1 MPRPNVTLPDQ
12 LAEPMFCKEPDD
24 FALMVLQIIKSTYA
38 AARGDRDEFLSFLT
52 LSVKIICHEYMACV
66 LSKTFDPY
74 LFDQEFRDN
83 EYEDFRKVILEA
95 KAEAMKAG
103 LPMVEKDGKFIFDA
117 KEIAKRA
124 RLEEE
129 DDRET

>member
-1 MPRPNVTLPDQ
+1 MPRPSVTLPDQ

-24 FALMVLQIIKSTYA
+24 FALMVLQIIKSTYS
-38 AARGDRDEFLSFLT
+38 AAREDKDDFLAFLT
-52 LSVKIICHEYMACV
+52 MSVKIICHEYMACV
-66 LSKTFDPY
+66 LSKTFEPY

-83 EYEDFRKVILEA
+83 EYEAFRKVILEA

-103 LPMVEKDGKFIFDA
+103 IPMVEKDGKFIFDT
-117 KEIAKRA
+117 KELNRRA

-129 DDRET
+129 DD

>member
-1 MPRPNVTLPDQ
+1 MPRPSVTLPDQ

-24 FALMVLQIIKSTYA
+24 FALMVLQIIKSTYS
-38 AARGDRDEFLSFLT
+38 AAREDKDEFLAFLT

-66 LSKTFDPY
+66 LSKTFEPY

-95 KAEAMKAG
+95 KTEAMKAG
-103 LPMVEKDGKFIFDA
+103 VPMVEKDGKFIFNVD
-117 KEIAKRA
+117 EINKRA
-124 RLEEE
+124 RLGRE
-129 DDRET
+129 DD

>member
-1 MPRPNVTLPDQ
+1 MSRPNVTLPDQ

-24 FALMVLQIIKSTYA
+24 FALMVLQKSTYS
-38 AARGDRDEFLSFLT
+38 AAREDKDEFLAFLT

-66 LSKTFDPY
+66 LSKTFEPY

-95 KAEAMKAG
+95 KTEAMKAG
-103 LPMVEKDGKFIFDA
+103 VPMVEKDGKFIFDA
-117 KEIAKRA
+117 NEIAKRA
-124 RLEEE
+124 RLGEE
-129 DDRET
+129 DD

>member
-1 MPRPNVTLPDQ
+1 MSRPNITLPDQ

-24 FALMVLQIIKSTYA
+24 FALMVLQIIKSTYS
-38 AARGDRDEFLSFLT
+38 AAREDRDEFFAFLT
-52 LSVKIICHEYMACV
+52 FSIKIICHEYMACV
-66 LSKTFDPY
+66 LSKTFEPY

-83 EYEDFRKVILEA
+83 EYKDFRKVILEV

-103 LPMVEKDGKFIFDA
+103 VPMVEKDGKFIFNVD
-117 KEIAKRA
+117 ELNKRA